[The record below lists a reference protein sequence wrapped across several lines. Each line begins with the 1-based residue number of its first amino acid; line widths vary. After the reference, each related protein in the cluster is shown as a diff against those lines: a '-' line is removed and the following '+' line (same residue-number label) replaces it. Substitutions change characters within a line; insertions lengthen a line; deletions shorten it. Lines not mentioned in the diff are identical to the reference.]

1 MYKYALL
8 ISVGYN
14 DNKRYQLKDSYNEI
28 LLVNK
33 YLIEKEG
40 YLSRNITIL
49 TDSSTS
55 NGSFYDALHRPDKR
69 IIFNCIEDI
78 ILKSHKFIDPIEFKL
93 FYIGYGRNINDSDL
107 NINRNECMLC
117 SCGDIILADELVYF
131 LNMFNSITNI
141 HCILDSCLCNCSFDF
156 TINSQNK
163 KIPKIDIYLSKDF
176 RTFNHK
182 ENESYRLNSGIIIKT
197 YLDTFRRKFIYNYNN
212 RLLLTQGK

>member
-107 NINRNECMLC
+107 NINRNEHVM
-117 SCGDIILADELVYF
+117 F
-131 LNMFNSITNI
+131 LW
-141 HCILDSCLCNCSFDF
+141 
-156 TINSQNK
+156 
-163 KIPKIDIYLSKDF
+163 
-176 RTFNHK
+176 R
-182 ENESYRLNSGIIIKT
+182 
-197 YLDTFRRKFIYNYNN
+197 YN
-212 RLLLTQGK
+212 TC